1 MQDLEN
7 LVCEWIST
15 IISGAAAYLDDSSRP
30 LKDMKSQRIDKKVEV
45 CKRELVTVLGN
56 GIYMSEFCRYD
67 QDDILEPLILAS
79 VQRESLEFVSAPGS
93 DNIFIRIRRGLTPEM
108 VRWMVKLLRPKIDGL
123 VKIAIDGHD
132 QLTWAENGDGVVGT
146 EPKLG
151 THWAYKFLV
160 FKVISGKKE
169 YIVDI
174 VQLFDGS
181 MTDPSI
187 SALEELK
194 TEYNIEAVVMDGE
207 FHSVNLLKYCE
218 TQNINYVVRR
228 PSCAALDKL
237 DLKYDT
243 PYRYSELLPLM
254 ENGKDDAPV
263 DYFVCK
269 FRGRKNKKGET
280 TDFYLATNM
289 EISGKKMRKLFRH
302 RWKIETGFREIKR
315 LRIKTTTKDSLMRI
329 FFYAISCMVYNIW
342 IRIRLSLRQKFQLN
356 ELKTLFIDNI
366 IGYANAHG
374 LRLKI
379 LGLRK

>member
-1 MQDLEN
+1 
-7 LVCEWIST
+7 
-15 IISGAAAYLDDSSRP
+15 
-30 LKDMKSQRIDKKVEV
+30 MKSQRIDKKVEV
-45 CKRELVTVLGN
+45 CKRELVTVLSN
-56 GIYMSEFCRYD
+56 GIYMSPFCRYN

-79 VQRESLEFVSAPGS
+79 VQKESLEFVSAPGS
-93 DNIFIRIRRGLTPEM
+93 DNIFIRIRRGLTPEI
-108 VRWMVKLLRPKIDGL
+108 VRWMIKLMRPRIDGP

-132 QLTWAENGDGVVGT
+132 QLTWAENGDGIVGT

-187 SALEELK
+187 AALEELK
-194 TEYNIEAVVMDGE
+194 KEYDIEAVVMVGE

-228 PSCAALDKL
+228 PSCGALDKL
-237 DLKYDT
+237 NLKYDT
-243 PYRYSELLPLM
+243 PYQYSELLPLM
-254 ENGKDDAPV
+254 ENGKDEAPV

-289 EISGKKMRKLFRH
+289 GISGKKMRKLFRH

-315 LRIKTTTKDSLMRI
+315 LRIKTTTKDPLMRV
-329 FFYAISCMVYNIW
+329 FFYAIACMVYNIW
-342 IRIRLSLRQKFQLN
+342 IRIRLSLQQKFRLN

>member
-1 MQDLEN
+1 MNSL
-7 LVCEWIST
+7 
-15 IISGAAAYLDDSSRP
+15 
-30 LKDMKSQRIDKKVEV
+30 RIDKKLEV
-45 CKRELVTVLGN
+45 CKRELVEVLGK

-79 VQRESLEFVSAPGS
+79 VQKESLEFVSGAPGS

-108 VRWMVKLLRPKIDGL
+108 VRWMIKLLRPEINGP

-132 QLTWAENGDGVVGT
+132 QLTWAEKGDGVVGT
-146 EPKLG
+146 KPKLG

-169 YIVDI
+169 YIVDL

-187 SALEELK
+187 AALEELRE
-194 TEYNIEAVVMDGE
+194 EYEIEAVMMDGE
-207 FHSVNLLKYCE
+207 FHSADLLNYCE
-218 TQNINYVVRR
+218 TQKINYVVRR
-228 PSCAALDKL
+228 PSSASLDKL
-237 DLKYDT
+237 DLKYSN

-254 ENGKDDAPV
+254 ENGKNEAAV
-263 DYFVCK
+263 DYFICK
-269 FRGRKNKKGET
+269 FKGRKNKKGET
-280 TDFYLATNM
+280 TDFYLASNM
-289 EISGKKMRKLFRH
+289 EIPGSKMRRLFRH

-315 LRIKTTTKDSLMRI
+315 LRIKTTTKDPLMRV
-329 FFYAISCMVYNIW
+329 FFYAIACMVYNIW
-342 IRIRLSLRQKFQLN
+342 IKIRLTLRQKFQLN

-366 IGYANAHG
+366 IGYAKVFG

>member
-1 MQDLEN
+1 
-7 LVCEWIST
+7 
-15 IISGAAAYLDDSSRP
+15 
-30 LKDMKSQRIDKKVEV
+30 
-45 CKRELVTVLGN
+45 
-56 GIYMSEFCRYD
+56 MSPFCRYT
-67 QDDILEPLILAS
+67 QDDILEALILAS
-79 VQRESLEFVSAPGS
+79 VQKESLEFVSGPGS

-108 VRWMVKLLRPKIDGL
+108 VRWMIKLQRPKIDGP

-132 QLTWAENGDGVVGT
+132 QLTWAENGDGIVGT

-194 TEYNIEAVVMDGE
+194 KAYDIEAVVMDGE

-218 TQNINYVVRR
+218 TRNINYVVRR

-237 DLKYDT
+237 NLKYGI

-254 ENGKDDAPV
+254 ENGKDEAAV

-269 FRGRKNKKGET
+269 FRGRKNKKGVT

-315 LRIKTTTKDSLMRI
+315 LMIKTTTKDPLMRV
-329 FFYAISCMVYNIW
+329 FFYAIACMVYNIW
-342 IRIRLSLRQKFQLN
+342 IRIRLTLRQKFRLN
-356 ELKTLFIDNI
+356 DLKTILIGMI
-366 IGYANAHG
+366 EGYA
-374 LRLKI
+374 KI
-379 LGLRK
+379 RGLGLRVLGRLPTVAIT